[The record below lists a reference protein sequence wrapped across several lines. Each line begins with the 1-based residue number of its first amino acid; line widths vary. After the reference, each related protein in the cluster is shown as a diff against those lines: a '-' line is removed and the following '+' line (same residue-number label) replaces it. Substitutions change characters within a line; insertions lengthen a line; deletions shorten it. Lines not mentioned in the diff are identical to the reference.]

1 MTIRLAP
8 LRPEDVG
15 EALTVQRSAYVSEA
29 QRYHQP
35 LIPPLVE
42 TLDQFR
48 ADLRIAIGA
57 WSGTRLVGSVRGRV
71 DGPRME
77 VARFSVAID
86 FQGKG
91 VGRALLTAVEAAAP
105 PEITPLLAG
114 HRGRQPR
121 QPTPLPRRGL
131 PPRRRTRR
139 RHRHP
144 VADHGEA
151 ALSNRASSVG
161 RVSGTP
167 NSTAASV

>member
-71 DGPRME
+71 DGTRME
-77 VARFSVAID
+77 IARFSVALD
-86 FQGKG
+86 FQGAG
-91 VGRALLTAVEAAAP
+91 VGRALLAAVEAAAP
-105 PEITPLLAG
+105 PEITRFWLITG
-114 HRGRQPR
+114 
-121 QPTPLPRRGL
+121 
-131 PPRRRTRR
+131 
-139 RHRHP
+139 
-144 VADHGEA
+144 
-151 ALSNRASSVG
+151 
-161 RVSGTP
+161 
-167 NSTAASV
+167 AASHDNQRLYRAAGYLPAGERDDVVGIRLLIMEKPR